1 LSGRERHIEVFV
13 GDDNRGAPPVLE
25 RARQHVLQCVWIRAV
40 GKAEIENTATVLAY
54 CLRSSAI

>member
-40 GKAEIENTATVLAY
+40 GKAEIENTATVLA
-54 CLRSSAI
+54 